1 MAVLESS
8 VGSYVVVVECSN
20 EVGGLTFQAQYVR
33 IKSFAKKH
41 LNVTGKAVLIIG
53 SITPWLELMMLKHGA
68 KSVTS
73 LDYNNFKSEHPL
85 IQTLSQQKLNRMVLE
100 GTAPEFDAVVSFSSL
115 EHSGLG
121 R

>member
-1 MAVLESS
+1 MK
-8 VGSYVVVVECSN
+8 
-20 EVGGLTFQAQYVR
+20 TFREHHIFQLPGVYGRDQYVR

-73 LDYNNFKSEHPL
+73 LDYNDFKSEHPL

-100 GTAPEFDAVVSFSSL
+100 GTAPEFDVVVSFSSL

>member
-1 MAVLESS
+1 MK
-8 VGSYVVVVECSN
+8 
-20 EVGGLTFQAQYVR
+20 TFREHHIFQLPGVYGRDQYVR

-41 LNVTGKAVLIIG
+41 LNVTG

-73 LDYNNFKSEHPL
+73 LDYNDFKSEHSL

-100 GTAPEFDAVVSFSSL
+100 GTAPEFDVVVSFSSL